1 MGFAVCWP
9 AVMSRAFFA
18 QMRGLQ
24 LCDSR
29 ATVLT
34 IDQKETP
41 AKGRGSE
48 ISAGVCPCFH
58 PVSFSPHSNNLATS
72 VSLCQL
78 LFDQSLE
85 RHSSRRFVL
94 SLSLLE
100 MACSCSIL
108 AH

>member
-1 MGFAVCWP
+1 MDDPG
-9 AVMSRAFFA
+9 
-18 QMRGLQ
+18 
-24 LCDSR
+24 

-34 IDQKETP
+34 ILQKETP

-58 PVSFSPHSNNLATS
+58 PVSFSPHFDKLATS

-78 LFDQSLE
+78 LVYQSLE

-100 MACSCSIL
+100 MACSCPIL
-108 AH
+108 PH

>member
-1 MGFAVCWP
+1 M
-9 AVMSRAFFA
+9 
-18 QMRGLQ
+18 
-24 LCDSR
+24 
-29 ATVLT
+29 VLM
-34 IDQKETP
+34 IMQKETP

-58 PVSFSPHSNNLATS
+58 PVSFSPHISKLATS

-94 SLSLLE
+94 SLSPFE
-100 MACSCSIL
+100 MGCSCSIL
-108 AH
+108 VH